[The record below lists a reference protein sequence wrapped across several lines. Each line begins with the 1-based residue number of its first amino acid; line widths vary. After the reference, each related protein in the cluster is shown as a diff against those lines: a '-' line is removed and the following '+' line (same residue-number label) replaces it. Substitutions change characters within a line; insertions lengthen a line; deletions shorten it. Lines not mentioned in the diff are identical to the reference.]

1 MKLEDGLGLVVVG
14 CVCVCVCVCGG
25 DEVLVEVLVRVD
37 GLLREG

>member
-14 CVCVCVCVCGG
+14 CVCVCVCGG